1 MIGTADGGWWSA
13 AAVITALHC
22 SAMAAW
28 IPVRR
33 FRIVYPFAIV
43 GCGAVVAPAV
53 DVRLYALSL
62 VGLTVGLWPTRKL
75 LTLWSHE
82 IGRGVTRERYDWPR
96 SHLAFCVL
104 CVTGGAIAASV
115 LAR

>member
-1 MIGTADGGWWSA
+1 MMGTTDTGWWSA
-13 AAVITALHC
+13 AVVTTALHC

-43 GCGAVVAPAV
+43 GCGAFVAVAV
-53 DVRLYALSL
+53 DVRLYVLSL
-62 VGLTVGLWPTRKL
+62 VGLTIGLWPTRGL
-75 LTLWSHE
+75 LTRWSHE
-82 IGRGVTRERYDWPR
+82 IARGVTRERYDWPR

-104 CVTGGAIAASV
+104 CVTGGAVAASA